1 MLYFFPLISPWLLC
15 VIVMI
20 SVIVLVLSLRSG
32 TGHFL
37 TAGRKKLLLILRM
50 ASFLCLIIMILS
62 PVLNRMEEN
71 KKISNIVFLIDSS
84 LSMGCADERGGK
96 TRYDTAVSFM
106 KDGKFAKLAGYPLS
120 FYSYNDAAAK
130 KKGITELDKLKV
142 SGGTNFRAAV
152 KQVDKDIGL
161 SETAAIV
168 FVSDGIDYSGF
179 RGPEIQVP
187 VFCVRTGTDLGGRK
201 DLGIDSFKCPDKLRV
216 NEELELKVPVTIH
229 GFGNSRAVELG
240 ISEDGALKEQRSLK
254 LNEGSSTETVK
265 HVFKSEGVHVLK
277 IQVDKLP
284 GELTYLNNS
293 REIAFEVVKDDSEI
307 VAYFPELSNS
317 FRPMIRFLEQNQEKF
332 TAFYKIADGKY
343 VLRGIE
349 PDQAFKDGLP
359 DSPEKMARVGTF
371 ILGTHNRPA
380 LTDAEENVLEKY
392 VSGGGSLILLGGKD
406 SFGILPENSP
416 LKRLSPFVH
425 ADNSFIPGNFKVSVN
440 EQEPNS
446 FSDRIIEISDRN
458 SGDSDFVLK
467 SLNAVK
473 LVKSSAKVLLWADSQ
488 GARLPLIA
496 VQHFGKGVVI
506 GVLSNS
512 FSLWGGA
519 TARAGNFNDF
529 WKQLLNYSQAG
540 NETDILKISVNKTEI
555 VPGDSLEVDA
565 VVSVP
570 EGAAASLKVNADLC
584 NTATGAVFAST
595 PMEGKGGFYKCVF
608 NSLRPGRYMLKVS
621 CADKDRM
628 LRQRFKLVLSGETI
642 RESQDVRSEM
652 SRFLDYSSG
661 KHVYSVDE
669 RSRLEDDIRES
680 MSKNKV
686 EREKRLVF
694 ETPWFFL
701 ALLALLVTEWIL
713 RRKFNLT

>member
-1 MLYFFPLISPWLLC
+1 MLYFFPLVSMWLLC
-15 VIVMI
+15 VIVLL
-20 SVIVLVLSLRSG
+20 SVIALFLSLRSG
-32 TGHFL
+32 TGHLL
-37 TAGRKKLLLILRM
+37 TAGRKRLLLILRT
-50 ASFLCLIIMILS
+50 ASFLCLIIMLLS
-62 PVLNRMEEN
+62 PVFNRLEEN

-84 LSMGCADERGGK
+84 LSMGCADEKGGK
-96 TRYDTAVSFM
+96 TRYDAAVSFLR
-106 KDGKFAKLAGYPLS
+106 DGKFAKIAGYPIS
-120 FYSYNDAAAK
+120 FYSFNDAASK
-130 KKGITELDKLKV
+130 KSAMTELHKLKV
-142 SGGTNFRAAV
+142 SGGTSFAAAV

-161 SETAAIV
+161 SETAAII

-179 RGPEIQVP
+179 RGGGIQVP

-201 DLGIDSFKCPDKLRV
+201 DLGIDSFKFPDKLRV
-216 NEELELKVPVTIH
+216 NEELELKVPITIH

-240 ISEDGALKEQRSLK
+240 ISEDGAFKEQRSLK
-254 LNEGSSTETVK
+254 LNDGASTETVK

-277 IQVDKLP
+277 MQVDELP
-284 GELTYLNNS
+284 GEITYLNNS
-293 REIAFEVVKDDSEI
+293 REIAFEVVKDDSEV

-317 FRPMIRFLEQNQEKF
+317 FRPIIRFLGQNQEKF

-343 VLRGIE
+343 ALRGTE

-359 DSPEKMARVGTF
+359 NSPETMARVGTF

-406 SFGILPENSP
+406 SFGSLPENSP

-440 EQEPNS
+440 ELEPNS
-446 FSDRIIEISDRN
+446 FSDRIIEITDRN

-467 SLNAVK
+467 SINAVK

-488 GARLPLIA
+488 GARLPLVA

-512 FSLWGGA
+512 FSLWGCA
-519 TARAGNFNDF
+519 SARAGNFNDF

-540 NETDILKISVNKTEI
+540 NESDILKISVNKTEI
-555 VPGDSLEVDA
+555 VPGDSLEVNA
-565 VVSVP
+565 IVSVP
-570 EGAAASLKVNADLC
+570 EGAAAGLKVNADLC
-584 NTATGAVFAST
+584 NAATGIVSAT
-595 PMEGKGGFYKCVF
+595 IPMDGKGGYYKCVF
-608 NSLRPGRYMLKVS
+608 NSIKPGRYMLKVS

-628 LRQRFKLVLSGETI
+628 LRQRFTLVLSGETI
-642 RESQDVRSEM
+642 KEGQDVSSEM
-652 SRFLDYSSG
+652 SRFLDYSTA
-661 KHVYSVDE
+661 KHIYSVAE
-669 RSRLEDDIRES
+669 HSRLENDICES

-701 ALLALLVTEWIL
+701 ALLALLVAEWIL